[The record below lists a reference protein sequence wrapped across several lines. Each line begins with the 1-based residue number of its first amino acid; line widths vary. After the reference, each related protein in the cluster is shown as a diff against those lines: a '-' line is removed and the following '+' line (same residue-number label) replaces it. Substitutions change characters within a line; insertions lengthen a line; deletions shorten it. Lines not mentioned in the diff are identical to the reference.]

1 MNMKVI
7 LKTLQQQ
14 KQQKNNIIFME
25 KESKKMLKI
34 KTIEKSEIIV
44 IVQGNKK
51 AQHIVF
57 VIKL

>member
-1 MNMKVI
+1 
-7 LKTLQQQ
+7 
-14 KQQKNNIIFME
+14 ME

-44 IVQGNKK
+44 IVQENKK

-57 VIKL
+57 VIKLW

>member
-1 MNMKVI
+1 
-7 LKTLQQQ
+7 
-14 KQQKNNIIFME
+14 ME
-25 KESKKMLKI
+25 KESKKMLKT

-57 VIKL
+57 VIKLW